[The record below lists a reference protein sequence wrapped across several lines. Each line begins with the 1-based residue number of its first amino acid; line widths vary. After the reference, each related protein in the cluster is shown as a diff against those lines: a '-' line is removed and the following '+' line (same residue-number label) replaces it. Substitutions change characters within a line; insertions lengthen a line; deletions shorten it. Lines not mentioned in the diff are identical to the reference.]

1 MSSTKNKPQ
10 MPGEPSKPP
19 AHTVLLLSGGLDSSV
34 LLADLLRRGG
44 RVTALGCDYGSRHN
58 RRELACARRLCA
70 GREVPFQ
77 ILRLGFIGACFRSHL
92 LKGGGELPRDPY
104 DEASMRQ
111 TVVPFRN
118 GILLAAAAGFAESV
132 GAQAVAIA
140 AHAGDHALYPD
151 CREAFMRSMAG
162 AVRLGTYAR
171 IRLLRPYVHR
181 SKAWI
186 VARGARLGVD
196 FARTWS
202 CYAGGRRHCGT
213 CGTCR
218 ERREAFRRA
227 GIDDPTGY
235 EA

>member
-1 MSSTKNKPQ
+1 MS
-10 MPGEPSKPP
+10 
-19 AHTVLLLSGGLDSSV
+19 
-34 LLADLLRRGG
+34 
-44 RVTALGCDYGSRHN
+44 
-58 RRELACARRLCA
+58 
-70 GREVPFQ
+70 
-77 ILRLGFIGACFRSHL
+77 
-92 LKGGGELPRDPY
+92 
-104 DEASMRQ
+104 
-111 TVVPFRN
+111 
-118 GILLAAAAGFAESV
+118 AAAAGFAESV

-171 IRLLRPYVHR
+171 IRLLRPYVNR

-196 FARTWS
+196 FAQTWS
-202 CYAGGRRHCGT
+202 CYAGGRRHCGA

-227 GIDDPTGY
+227 GVPDPTRY
-235 EA
+235 EEGSGGALPG

>member
-1 MSSTKNKPQ
+1 MAKVQ
-10 MPGEPSKPP
+10 R
-19 AHTVLLLSGGLDSSV
+19 HTVLLLSGGLDSSV
-34 LLADLLRRGG
+34 LLADLLRRGD

-70 GREVPFQ
+70 GLGVHFQ
-77 ILRLGFIGACFRSHL
+77 LLRLGFIGDCFRSNL
-92 LKGGGELPRDPY
+92 LRGGGELPRGVY
-104 DEASMRQ
+104 DKATMRQ

-118 GILLAAAAGFAESV
+118 GILLAAAAGFAESA
-132 GAQAVAIA
+132 GARAVAIA
-140 AHAGDHALYPD
+140 AHAGDHAIYPD

-171 IRLLRPYVHR
+171 IRLLRPYVNR

-196 FARTWS
+196 FAQTWS
-202 CYAGGRRHCGT
+202 CYAGGRRHCGA

-227 GIDDPTGY
+227 GVPDPTRY
-235 EA
+235 EEGSGGALPG